1 MITGA
6 NSSNDRRHLR
16 NVFGLPTAIVT
27 MEVEGSLLKGYGMVM
42 KYIVMILGMVS

>member
-16 NVFGLPTAIVT
+16 NVFGLPTPIVT